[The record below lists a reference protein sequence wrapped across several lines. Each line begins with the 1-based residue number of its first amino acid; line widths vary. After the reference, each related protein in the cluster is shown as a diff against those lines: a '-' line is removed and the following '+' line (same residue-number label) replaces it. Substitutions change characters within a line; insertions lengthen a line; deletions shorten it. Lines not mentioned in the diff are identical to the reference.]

1 MAGSTTSSAQ
11 RPSYTTSKSDPG
23 ETNNIAAE
31 QPATVAVLREK
42 LQQFLRQQSV
52 RSAKCGRRELSPD
65 AQEKLR
71 ALGYFGFRAAVSPE
85 ALKQGLADPKDK
97 LWEFN
102 SILKAQDAFQL
113 QRGRPGGGAARQKCR
128 RRIRRSM

>member
-1 MAGSTTSSAQ
+1 MKPIPEKRT
-11 RPSYTTSKSDPG
+11 
-23 ETNNIAAE
+23 NIAAE

-42 LQQFLRQQSV
+42 LQALLAHNPFTRQD
-52 RSAKCGRRELSPD
+52 AGAGNLSPD

-85 ALKQGLADPKDK
+85 SLKQGLADPKDK

-102 SILKAQDAFQL
+102 AILKAKDAFQL
-113 QRGRPGGGAARQKCR
+113 KAMTIGRRLFSTRFSK
-128 RRIRRSM
+128 RIHRSM

>member
-1 MAGSTTSSAQ
+1 ML
-11 RPSYTTSKSDPG
+11 RSDPG
-23 ETNNIAAE
+23 ETRNIAAE

-42 LQQFLRQQSV
+42 LQALLAHNPFHGCEGS
-52 RSAKCGRRELSPD
+52 SSGNLSPD
-65 AQEKLR
+65 AQDKLR

-102 SILKAQDAFQL
+102 SILKAAGRFQRKEDD
-113 QRGRPGGGAARQKCR
+113 RGRSSSDEVAAE
-128 RRIRRSM
+128 RIRRST